1 MDLVFIKEKI
11 LSSGYYETKE
21 NFLIPVD
28 SNKDS
33 INKVENFGIQWNLF
47 KKTQFDS
54 FTNQNL
60 TESRLKKCSG
70 WDLNKLK
77 GKCLLEMG
85 SGAGRFTEIFL
96 KYGAIV
102 VSVELSNAAYANYEN
117 NQNKNLL
124 IIKDSLFNFKCDGIT
139 FDYVFCYG
147 VSQHVQNPIE
157 VYKTC
162 VKHLKLKTGLISI
175 DHYWKRLGEY
185 IPCFLYYPKYLWRP
199 ITTKLNP
206 RLLLLLIKIIYPI
219 VLPFDILLKKIF
231 PKLIYK
237 IIKLIIP
244 IPISNYFKEKG
255 INQNYNNLLTWCI
268 MDTFDQLGAQ
278 YDEPWTYK
286 KLYRIASGLNLD
298 SFEVKQETKNGNGL
312 VLNGKAR

>member
-47 KKTQFDS
+47 KKTQLDS
-54 FTNQNL
+54 FNNQNL

-117 NQNKNLL
+117 NQNQK
-124 IIKDSLFNFKCDGIT
+124 
-139 FDYVFCYG
+139 
-147 VSQHVQNPIE
+147 
-157 VYKTC
+157 
-162 VKHLKLKTGLISI
+162 
-175 DHYWKRLGEY
+175 
-185 IPCFLYYPKYLWRP
+185 
-199 ITTKLNP
+199 
-206 RLLLLLIKIIYPI
+206 
-219 VLPFDILLKKIF
+219 
-231 PKLIYK
+231 
-237 IIKLIIP
+237 
-244 IPISNYFKEKG
+244 
-255 INQNYNNLLTWCI
+255 
-268 MDTFDQLGAQ
+268 
-278 YDEPWTYK
+278 
-286 KLYRIASGLNLD
+286 
-298 SFEVKQETKNGNGL
+298 
-312 VLNGKAR
+312 